1 MIVPRKGL
9 PRSCPVPSPFRLAS
23 VLQMGLGR
31 HLRQVRPISTPPGK
45 TMKIRNSLS
54 AALIVGVF
62 TVLAP
67 IYGPVV
73 GARAATPQDEL
84 DKSMKSLAGA
94 YSILQQNAAE
104 PI

>member
-1 MIVPRKGL
+1 
-9 PRSCPVPSPFRLAS
+9 
-23 VLQMGLGR
+23 
-31 HLRQVRPISTPPGK
+31 
-45 TMKIRNSLS
+45 MKIRNSLS

-104 PI
+104 PISSEKAIYQGAIPGMLRTLDPHSNFLDPNEYREMQRKIG